1 MKLDN
6 YGSSTTGNTAMLST
20 GITFDADRYKRLVL
34 DVADGNGGGK
44 VDSGIDSQ
52 VGIWKHLFVTVQ
64 NGTANFYVNG
74 VLAQSGAVAGT
85 PTTLNPAKLIFGHHF
100 GDFQSHYIADDARL
114 YNRALST
121 AEINQLYT
129 VEKPPVPIIVNQPVT
144 DQNATTGTTVN
155 FRSIPMARASPTNGR
170 NRKSTAPG
178 WISMGKLTKHLTSQ
192 TSAWTKQE
200 RTV

>member
-6 YGSSTTGNTAMLST
+6 YGSGTTGNTAMLST

-129 VEKPPVPIIVNQPVT
+129 VEKPPVPIIINQPVT

-155 FRSIPMARASPTNGR
+155 FSVDTNGTSLTYQWQKQEV
-170 NRKSTAPG
+170 NAPG
-178 WISMGKLTKHLTSQ
+178 WISMRKLTKHLTSQ

-200 RTV
+200 HTV